1 MPDKTNSGPH
11 RPSARGL
18 LIDRQL
24 PEADASSF
32 SAVLADAGREDAFSA
47 LASVQP
53 DEVWHSVPV
62 ARLAGQLRGKYADAV
77 LPVAERQGS
86 ELVVGMLGRMA
97 TRTQLEFRRFQPREF
112 ARFAEP
118 GYGKVA
124 VGFSVLRYGPG
135 HSVLCAETRAAAT
148 DPVTARQFRRYW
160 KAAGPV
166 TGYLVR
172 HWLELAQRRAR
183 QA

>member
-1 MPDKTNSGPH
+1 MPDKTDSSPRRH
-11 RPSARGL
+11 SPRGL

-24 PEADASSF
+24 PRSDASSF
-32 SAVLADAGREDAFSA
+32 SAVLAGAGREAAFSA

-62 ARLAGQLRGKYADAV
+62 ARLAGQLRGKYVDAV

-86 ELVVGMLGRMA
+86 ELVVGMLGRMM
-97 TRTQLEFRRFQPREF
+97 TRTQLEFRRFEPREF
-112 ARFAEP
+112 ARFDEP

-124 VGFSVLRYGPG
+124 VGFLVLRYGPS
-135 HSVLCAETRAAAT
+135 HSVLCAETRAVAT

-160 KAAGPV
+160 KAAGAA

-172 HWLELAQRRAR
+172 HWLELAQQRAE
-183 QA
+183 QG